1 MSGKSSQWSSALF
14 QLSEQ
19 PCRLTPAEFAF
30 VISINL
36 MTSSIPS
43 GFSPEDLENLLAN
56 AISEDEQH
64 SSSDEISSDR
74 NVMSEDRIIKLA
86 CKICDDAN
94 ELASGPLL
102 HKVVAL
108 TILSRLVSWHNAI
121 AESRIE
127 DGETE
132 AGHAWSRD
140 AGKLQAAALLLQGV
154 CLGSEDFTSHEDN

>member
-1 MSGKSSQWSSALF
+1 
-14 QLSEQ
+14 
-19 PCRLTPAEFAF
+19 
-30 VISINL
+30 

-56 AISEDEQH
+56 AISENEQH
-64 SSSDEISSDR
+64 AQSDEISSDK
-74 NVMSEDRIIKLA
+74 NDMSEERILKLA

-108 TILSRLVSWHNAI
+108 TIMQRLISWHNAI

-127 DGETE
+127 EGETE

-154 CLGSEDFTSHEDN
+154 CLGQDDFSSHEDN